1 MGQHVS
7 RNDFEWTYSDEPHA
21 TRRKEILKKH
31 PEIKRLMHHDPRF
44 KWIVAVLVIVQMLMC
59 WMLSSASWYTC
70 LVLGYCFGGVINHA
84 LMLAVHE
91 TAHNQAFGQT
101 CGLPNRLFGLFANLP
116 IGIPMS
122 ISFRK
127 YHLEHHRYQGD
138 ERLDTDIP
146 TDLEA
151 KLFCR
156 TFSKAIWV
164 CFQSCFY
171 AIRPLVVYPKK
182 PSNLEYLN
190 ACVQIIFDL
199 IIYHCCGPTV
209 LFVYIILGSLLAMG
223 PHPVAGHFI
232 SEHYMFLK
240 GHETYS
246 YYGPL
251 NYVTFNVGYHM
262 EHHDFPS
269 VPFSKLPEVRKI
281 APEYYDTLPYHTSW
295 VKVIWDFIT
304 DPEVGPYARVK
315 RRHVEKF
322 SSPSANGAVNEDEHQ
337 VNDDITFALKHGN

>member
-1 MGQHVS
+1 MGQRVS
-7 RNDFEWTYSDEPHA
+7 RNDFEWTYTDEPHA
-21 TRRKEILKKH
+21 TRRKEILKKY
-31 PEIKRLMHHDPRF
+31 PEIKKLMHHDARF
-44 KWIVAVLVIVQMLMC
+44 KWIVSGLVLIQVLMC
-59 WMLSSASWYTC
+59 VLLANASWQTC
-70 LVLGYCFGGVINHA
+70 LLLGYLFGGVINHA

-101 CGLPNRLFGLFANLP
+101 SALPNRLFGMFANLP

-146 TDLEA
+146 TEIEA
-151 KLFCR
+151 RLFNR
-156 TFSKAIWV
+156 TFSKAIWI

-171 AIRPLVVYPKK
+171 AIRPLVVYPKS
-182 PSNLEYLN
+182 PSYLEYINL
-190 ACVQIIFDL
+190 CVQLVFDL
-199 IIYHCCGPTV
+199 LIFHFCGGKV
-209 LFVYIILGSLLAMG
+209 LFIYIILGSLLAMG

-269 VPFSKLPEVRKI
+269 VPFSRLPEVRRI
-281 APEYYDTLPYHTSW
+281 APEYYDTLPHHMSW
-295 VKVIWDFIT
+295 TKVIWDFIT
-304 DPEVGPYARVK
+304 DPEIGPYARVK
-315 RRHVEKF
+315 RRHLKKQDKNC
-322 SSPSANGAVNEDEHQ
+322 NGDACLNEQ
-337 VNDDITFALKHGN
+337 LVYASKITS